1 MATPI
6 EQALA
11 LANAGQPV
19 PEALQIQVFQFAG
32 ANNIGAADLERIFNV
47 PAGSAAATTQA
58 LGIAAQ
64 VPMSL
69 GGNLAPSGIGQM
81 GLPPT
86 TAGGVQYDPSLTV
99 PNTSTQRLSNPMQ

>member
-19 PEALQIQVFQFAG
+19 PEALHILVFHFAC
-32 ANNIGAADLERIFNV
+32 ANNIGAADLERIFNA

-58 LGIAAQ
+58 LGIADH

-69 GGNLAPSGIGQM
+69 
-81 GLPPT
+81 
-86 TAGGVQYDPSLTV
+86 V
-99 PNTSTQRLSNPMQ
+99 